1 MQNGLFCGGQLP
13 ELSEVITGA
22 QRTFTICKTIHS
34 HLRAFIEPLFKES
47 SEDSAKSSKKDR
59 VCSDFDQISS
69 SGMTQ

>member
-22 QRTFTICKTIHS
+22 QRTLTICKTIHS

-47 SEDSAKSSKKDR
+47 SEDSAKSSKKTG
-59 VCSDFDQISS
+59 CAPTSIKSCHLA
-69 SGMTQ
+69 